1 MKINTNL
8 TWMSAKELKAIA
20 DEKWIEYKNN
30 YTQEQMLNLLK
41 ETQITEIPEA
51 PKTDNLTLQG
61 LLKQIEDL
69 KQLVNQTGDINK
81 IKEYERGKEK
91 LNNFAFSVKLF
102 PTENWDY
109 PIISWRTLTNFVDLS
124 TEKIKED
131 QTIEITYIKDWEE
144 LKEKIR
150 LPLFATFLKRTP
162 HIIAKSIKNIDG
174 TDLYISKHLDPESK
188 LEYYKI
194 NPTSDTFNVTLD
206 VNWQEISIL
215 STYLNA

>member
-1 MKINTNL
+1 
-8 TWMSAKELKAIA
+8 MSAKELKVIA

-30 YTQEQMLNLLK
+30 YTQEQMLNLLQ
-41 ETQITEIPEA
+41 ETQITETSEITET
-51 PKTDNLTLQG
+51 PKEQPNTLTLET

-69 KQLVNQTGDINK
+69 KQLVNQTGDVNK
-81 IKEYERGKEK
+81 IKEYERSKEK

-102 PTENWDY
+102 PTEDWDY
-109 PIISWRTLTNFVDLS
+109 PVISWRTLTNFVDLS
-124 TEKIKED
+124 TEKPTED
-131 QTIEITYIKDWEE
+131 QTIEITYIKDWEK

-162 HIIAKSIKNIDG
+162 HIIAKSIKNKDG

-194 NPTSDTFNVTLD
+194 NPTSDTFDVTLD
-206 VNWQEISIL
+206 VNWQEVTIL

>member
-1 MKINTNL
+1 
-8 TWMSAKELKAIA
+8 MSAKELKVIA

-30 YTQEQMLNLLK
+30 YTQEQMLNLLQ
-41 ETQITEIPEA
+41 ETQITETSEITET
-51 PKTDNLTLQG
+51 PKEQPNTLTLET

-69 KQLVNQTGDINK
+69 KQLVNQTGDVNK
-81 IKEYERGKEK
+81 IKEYERSKEK

-102 PTENWDY
+102 PTEDWDY
-109 PIISWRTLTNFVDLS
+109 PVISWRTLTNFIDLS
-124 TEKIKED
+124 TEKPIED
-131 QTIEITYIKDWEE
+131 QTIEITYIKDWEK

-162 HIIAKSIKNIDG
+162 HIIAKSIKNKDG

-194 NPTSDTFNVTLD
+194 NPTSDTFDVTLD
-206 VNWQEISIL
+206 VNWQEVTIL